1 MLAPCYNNRFMRHVS
16 RLGLVFTT
24 VCLVASLAGSA
35 RADFRSTDPADWVR
49 NRCVARNVMV
59 AGLITA
65 PVGLLMV
72 TDDDRVGMGATMIAA
87 SGATLATGMTLRILQ
102 PEKPVGV
109 NSDYAQWARN
119 GCMLRSLA
127 IYGGPVM
134 ALGAVI
140 LADARSSLHSTF
152 GRALARIMIG
162 TGVAMIGLGLTM
174 TLYGAIRVRRR
185 DGQPALDL
193 GAPLVAVPVR
203 GGSLALGVGSLAFS
217 GAF

>member
-1 MLAPCYNNRFMRHVS
+1 MRHVS

-102 PEKPVGV
+102 PGSPVGV